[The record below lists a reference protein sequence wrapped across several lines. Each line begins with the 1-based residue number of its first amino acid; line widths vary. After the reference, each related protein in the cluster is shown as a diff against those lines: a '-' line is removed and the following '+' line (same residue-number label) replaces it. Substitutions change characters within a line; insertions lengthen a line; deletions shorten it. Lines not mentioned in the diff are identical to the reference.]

1 MGRHRRT
8 APVPPGAP
16 PADAPTGRHRG
27 PRPSGAVR
35 PTVPVRTDST
45 VRSPA
50 TSYPGASSRPDAS
63 PRSGAPSRPGGL
75 LRTAP
80 VRTGLLGVSAA
91 LAMGAVAVSAGLLPG
106 GAYEPGGADG
116 SGGRIRTG
124 ALPEVT
130 STQGARSPLPADRGT
145 PPADRGAARPDAPGA
160 GSTDDGSAPSADE
173 RKGTAGGRA
182 TEGGTSGTGSTG
194 SADSSRTDG
203 SPSDRAGDSSAASGG
218 GASTPAPAETR
229 AGKPAPTTGDRR
241 AAARVLTLVN
251 KERVTAGCAPL
262 TADGDLTGLAQS
274 FSEDMARRD
283 FFAHTDPDGATPWDR
298 AKTAGIADL
307 GGENIARGQRT
318 PEAVMESWMNSPGHR
333 ANILNCDYRTLGI
346 GIHRSPGGPWWTQDF
361 GF

>member
-8 APVPPGAP
+8 APVAPGAP
-16 PADAPTGRHRG
+16 PADATTGRHRG
-27 PRPSGAVR
+27 VRPAGTAR
-35 PTVPVRTDST
+35 PTVPTRTGST
-45 VRSPA
+45 VGPH
-50 TSYPGASSRPDAS
+50 GAPRPDA
-63 PRSGAPSRPGGL
+63 PARPGGF

-106 GAYEPGGADG
+106 TGTYEPGGADG
-116 SGGRIRTG
+116 SAGRVRTG

-145 PPADRGAARPDAPGA
+145 PPADRGAARPDAPDASSSAADRSA
-160 GSTDDGSAPSADE
+160 GD
-173 RKGTAGGRA
+173 RGGRA
-182 TEGGTSGTGSTG
+182 GDSGTGDGRPGNGTFGDGRTG
-194 SADSSRTDG
+194 SS
-203 SPSDRAGDSSAASGG
+203 SDRAGGSGTSG
-218 GASTPAPAETR
+218 GASAPAPADTR
-229 AGKPAPTTGDRR
+229 AAEPAPAAGDAS

-262 TADGDLTGLAQS
+262 TADGGLAGLAQD

-283 FFAHTDPDGATPWDR
+283 FFDHTDPDGATPWDR

-307 GGENIARGQRT
+307 GGENIARGQST
-318 PEAVMESWMNSPGHR
+318 PEAVMDSWMNSPGHR
-333 ANILNCDYRTLGI
+333 ANILNCDYRTLGV
-346 GIHRSPGGPWWTQDF
+346 GLHRSPGGPWWTQDF

>member
-8 APVPPGAP
+8 APVAPGAP
-16 PADAPTGRHRG
+16 PAGATTGRHRG
-27 PRPSGAVR
+27 VRPTGTTRTARPTGAAR
-35 PTVPVRTDST
+35 PTVPILTDGT
-45 VRSPA
+45 VG
-50 TSYPGASSRPDAS
+50 PGPHGAPRPD
-63 PRSGAPSRPGGL
+63 APSRPGGF

-106 GAYEPGGADG
+106 TGTYEPGGADG
-116 SGGRIRTG
+116 PGGQVRTG

-130 STQGARSPLPADRGT
+130 STQGGRSPLPADRGT
-145 PPADRGAARPDAPGA
+145 PPADRGAARPDTPGA
-160 GSTDDGSAPSADE
+160 SPSAD
-173 RKGTAGGRA
+173 A
-182 TEGGTSGTGSTG
+182 
-194 SADSSRTDG
+194 SADDRGSRTDDSATGDDRPGNGTSDGSRTG
-203 SPSDRAGDSSAASGG
+203 SPSDRAGGSGASGD
-218 GASTPAPAETR
+218 ASTATPAETR
-229 AGKPAPTTGDRR
+229 AAEPAPAGDAS

-262 TADGDLTGLAQS
+262 TADGGLTDLAQD

-307 GGENIARGQRT
+307 GGENIARGQTT
-318 PEAVMESWMNSPGHR
+318 PEAVMDSWMNSPGHR
-333 ANILNCDYRTLGI
+333 ANILNCDYRTLGV
-346 GIHRSPGGPWWTQDF
+346 GLHHSPGGPWWTQDF